1 MKTMI
6 KKYEDIDLA
15 LEKIIFLENAE
26 EGNPG
31 IYHLTW
37 EYGQSQLTIEDKY
50 KIARKVLTELIQ
62 DGLVTL
68 DKYSDLTLSDKIE
81 TIDKHKVDD
90 ILNNPS
96 YWYPCNEILSIS
108 LTKKGEEFLNNEA
121 PKYADKINE
130 RLGGLEK

>member
-1 MKTMI
+1 MTTMI
-6 KKYEDIDLA
+6 KKYEDIDLG
-15 LEKIIFLENAE
+15 LEKIIFLTNAE

-31 IYHLTW
+31 IYELTW
-37 EYGQSQLTIEDKY
+37 EYGHSQLTIEDKY

-62 DGLVTL
+62 DDLVTL
-68 DKYSDLTLSDKIE
+68 DKYNDLTLNDKIE
-81 TIDKHKVDD
+81 TIEKHKVDD

-121 PKYADKINE
+121 SKYADKINE